1 MDERTTDDRTL
12 DGNAVAG
19 MLEQLF
25 GADMT
30 VVDSECAGCGR
41 HGEIGTLL
49 AYTNAPGVVL
59 RCPSCSTVLLR
70 MVETP
75 RGTLVEAKG
84 LAYVR
89 LTRRDGPEP

>member
-1 MDERTTDDRTL
+1 MDEERIDERTL
-12 DGNAVAG
+12 DANAVAG
-19 MLEQLF
+19 ALETLF
-25 GADMT
+25 GAEMT
-30 VVDSECAGCGR
+30 AADSKCAGCGR
-41 HGEIGTLL
+41 EGEVGTLL

-59 RCPSCSTVLLR
+59 RCPACSTVMLR

-89 LTRRDGPEP
+89 VTR

>member
-1 MDERTTDDRTL
+1 MDEDTTDDRTL

-19 MLEQLF
+19 MLERLF

-30 VVDSECAGCGR
+30 TADSECAGCGR
-41 HGEIGTLL
+41 EGELGTLL

-59 RCPSCSTVLLR
+59 RCPACSAVMLR

-75 RGTLVEAKG
+75 RGTLIEAKG

-89 LTRRDGPEP
+89 LTR

>member
-1 MDERTTDDRTL
+1 MDEETTDDRTL

-19 MLEQLF
+19 MLERLF
-25 GADMT
+25 GADVT
-30 VVDSECAGCGR
+30 AADSECASCGR
-41 HGEIGTLL
+41 KGEIGTLL

-59 RCPSCSTVLLR
+59 RCPVCSTVMLR

-89 LTRRDGPEP
+89 LPR

>member
-30 VVDSECAGCGR
+30 AADSQCAGCGR
-41 HGEIGTLL
+41 EGQVGTLL
-49 AYTNAPGVVL
+49 AYTSAPGVVL
-59 RCPSCSTVLLR
+59 RCPTCSTVMLR

-89 LTRRDGPEP
+89 LTR

>member
-1 MDERTTDDRTL
+1 VKEPAPDDRTL
-12 DGNAVAG
+12 DANAVAG
-19 MLEQLF
+19 MLEELF

-30 VVDSECAGCGR
+30 AADSKCAGCGR
-41 HGEIGTLL
+41 EGEVGTLL

-59 RCPSCSTVLLR
+59 RCPACSTVMLR

-75 RGTLVEAKG
+75 RGRLIEAKG

-89 LTRRDGPEP
+89 VTR

>member
-1 MDERTTDDRTL
+1 VDEDRIDERTL
-12 DGNAVAG
+12 DANAVAG
-19 MLEQLF
+19 MLESLF

-30 VVDSECAGCGR
+30 VADSKCAECGR
-41 HGEIGTLL
+41 EGEVGTLL

-59 RCPSCSTVLLR
+59 RCPACSTVMLR

-75 RGTLVEAKG
+75 RGTLIEARG

-89 LTRRDGPEP
+89 VTR

>member
-1 MDERTTDDRTL
+1 MDEETTDDRTL

-19 MLEQLF
+19 MLERLF

-30 VVDSECAGCGR
+30 AADSECAGCGR
-41 HGEIGTLL
+41 KGEIGTLL

-59 RCPSCSTVLLR
+59 RCPVCSTVMLR

-89 LTRRDGPEP
+89 LPR

>member
-1 MDERTTDDRTL
+1 MEEPRADDRTL
-12 DGNAVAG
+12 DANAVAG
-19 MLEQLF
+19 MLEDLF

-30 VVDSECAGCGR
+30 DADSKCAGCGR
-41 HGEIGTLL
+41 EGEVGTLL

-59 RCPSCSTVLLR
+59 RCPACSTVMIR

-75 RGTLVEAKG
+75 RGTLVETKG

-89 LTRRDGPEP
+89 VNRA

>member
-30 VVDSECAGCGR
+30 AADSQCAGCGR
-41 HGEIGTLL
+41 EGQVGTLL

-59 RCPSCSTVLLR
+59 RCPACSTVLLR

-75 RGTLVEAKG
+75 RGTLIEAKG

-89 LTRRDGPEP
+89 IAR

>member
-1 MDERTTDDRTL
+1 MEDETTDDRTL

-30 VVDSECAGCGR
+30 AAESQCAGCGR
-41 HGEIGTLL
+41 KGEVGTLL

-59 RCPSCSTVLLR
+59 RCPACSTVLLR

-75 RGTLVEAKG
+75 RGTLVEARG

-89 LTRRDGPEP
+89 LAR

>member
-1 MDERTTDDRTL
+1 MDEPATDDRTL

-25 GADMT
+25 GTDMT
-30 VVDSECAGCGR
+30 AADSECAGCGR
-41 HGEIGTLL
+41 RGEIGSLL

-59 RCPSCSTVLLR
+59 RCPACSTVMLR

-75 RGTLVEAKG
+75 RGTLIEAKG

-89 LTRRDGPEP
+89 LRR

>member
-1 MDERTTDDRTL
+1 MDEERIDERTL
-12 DGNAVAG
+12 DANAVAG
-19 MLEQLF
+19 ALEALF

-30 VVDSECAGCGR
+30 AADSKCAGCGR
-41 HGEIGTLL
+41 EGEVGTLL

-59 RCPSCSTVLLR
+59 RCPACSTVMLR

-75 RGTLVEAKG
+75 RGTFVEAKG

-89 LTRRDGPEP
+89 MTR

>member
-1 MDERTTDDRTL
+1 MGEETTDDRTL

-19 MLEQLF
+19 MLEQVF
-25 GADMT
+25 GVDMT
-30 VVDSECAGCGR
+30 AADSQCAGCGR
-41 HGEIGTLL
+41 EGELGTLL

-59 RCPSCSTVLLR
+59 RCPACSAVMLR

-75 RGTLVEAKG
+75 RGTLIEAKG

-89 LTRRDGPEP
+89 LMR